1 MEPMSKGKLFKT
13 VGPVNEKDLS
23 SKVLLFVVGTRSMKR
38 SEDERS

>member
-1 MEPMSKGKLFKT
+1 MSNGRLFKT

-23 SKVLLFVVGTRSMKR
+23 QKVFVFVAGTQSMKL